1 MIAKFKKKYTWLASA
16 GLMLA
21 LLLVASITVAP
32 VAADPPTPWGGT
44 QQFYGTVTVNG
55 AAASPGTTVAAY
67 VGTPP
72 ATPTLAGSTIVDSQG
87 KYGYSPIFSVTGTNG
102 QTVTFKVGTNDV
114 PQSATFQGGISTRLN
129 LTVTTTT
136 MAVATSAASNVGSR
150 TATLNG
156 NLTNMGG
163 FSSVTVK
170 FEYGTTTS
178 YGISTATQ
186 TKTATG
192 IFSADISGLTPS
204 TLYHCRAVATSGS
217 TTVYGGDMSFTTTAS
232 ALSVATNDATSV
244 TASGA
249 TLNGNLT
256 DLGPNASVQVYF
268 QYGTTAA
275 YGSTTTTQ
283 AKTATG
289 AFSHNLSGLLSGT
302 EYHYRAVAV
311 GSTTVYGSDKTF
323 TTPVG
328 SLAVTTGSASAI
340 GSTSA
345 ILNGTLTS
353 LGGAASANVYFQ
365 YGKTTSYGN
374 TTPAQTRSSVGSF
387 SAAISGL
394 DPSTTYHFQ
403 AVAIGSTVYGSDA
416 SFITSSSTGGT
427 SPPHQFYGKV
437 YVSGA
442 LAPSGT
448 AVAAY
453 VNGSPAASTTA
464 DSSGRYGYTTL
475 FLVPGTSGGTVA
487 FYVGG
492 TLVSQTATW
501 SSGGI
506 SRLNLYS
513 TTPTGL
519 TVTTTTGSGTYVS
532 STTATLS
539 GTLVSLGT
547 DTSATP
553 SIDYGPTTAYA
564 WGTFTMSSM
573 SSPGTFT
580 TPAIGTGSSSPPAGG
595 LTPGQVVHFRA
606 KAVGSPSGNTVYGS
620 HATYVHTPGGG
631 TKLIGMDDA
640 TPVGYSGAGYQMLNR
655 FQAVASGN
663 MTEFKVKCN
672 SNGTIS
678 YAVYAD
684 SSGSPGT
691 RLAQQ
696 ATPQNCVAGWNTL
709 AISTVSL
716 TSGTYYWLAIYI
728 ATGNIGYNTSG
739 GTRKWKSGAS
749 TFPDPFDNTGF
760 GDDSIQLFEAGW
772 GAP

>member
-32 VAADPPTPWGGT
+32 VAADPPTPWST

-55 AAASPGTTVAAY
+55 GPASTGTAVSAY
-67 VGTPP
+67 VDSVLN
-72 ATPTLAGSTIVDSQG
+72 ASTTVDSQG
-87 KYGYSPIFSVTGTNG
+87 RYGYSPIFSVTGTNG
-102 QTVTFKVGTNDV
+102 QTVTFKVGTTNA
-114 PQSATFQGGISTRLN
+114 PQSAIFQGGSSTRRN
-129 LTVTTTT
+129 LSVVTTSL
-136 MAVATSAASNVGSR
+136 AVSTSAATSPGSR

-156 NLTNMGG
+156 NLTNMGS
-163 FSSVTVK
+163 FSSVNVS
-170 FEYGTTTS
+170 FQYGTTPS
-178 YGISTATQ
+178 YGQ
-186 TKTATG
+186 TATG
-192 IFSADISGLTPS
+192 TPVSLTLPGTFTAAITGLTPS

-232 ALSVATNDATSV
+232 ALSVATNVATSV

-256 DLGPNASVQVYF
+256 DLGANTSVQVYF

-283 AKTATG
+283 AKTSTG
-289 AFSHNLSGLLSGT
+289 AFTATLSSLLSGT
-302 EYHYRAVAV
+302 EYHFRAVAV

-340 GSTSA
+340 GSTST

-365 YGKTTSYGN
+365 YGKTISYGN

-453 VNGSPAASTTA
+453 VNGSPAASTTT
-464 DSSGRYGYTTL
+464 DSSGKYGYTTL
-475 FLVPGTSGGTVA
+475 FLVPGTSGGAVT

-492 TLVSQTATW
+492 TLVSQTATY
-501 SSGGI
+501 SSGGM

-553 SIDYGPTTAYA
+553 SIDYGPTTAYG

-595 LTPGQVVHFRA
+595 LTPDQVVHFRA
-606 KAVGSPSGNTVYGS
+606 KVVGSPSGNTVYGS
-620 HATYVHTPGGG
+620 DATYVHTPGGG
-631 TKLIGMDDA
+631 TKLLGADDT
-640 TPVGYSGAGYQMLNR
+640 TPAGYSGAGYQMLNR
-655 FQAVASGN
+655 FQAVAFGN